1 MYECQKVD
9 VLMCVCVCVCVCLA
23 VTFLEYWKRK
33 TAEISYIWDCYDFEE
48 AEASR
53 VVFLTIWQGV
63 SFLVLEPKLPAK
75 FQGQPPQRG
84 RQIYGWENFA
94 NMAH

>member
-1 MYECQKVD
+1 MMRSTNLQFTYLLTVDLRVIFSSILRAYRTLPAVRIHDYQKVD
-9 VLMCVCVCVCVCLA
+9 VLTCLCVCLA

-53 VVFLTIWQGV
+53 LVFLTIWQT
-63 SFLVLEPKLPAK
+63 
-75 FQGQPPQRG
+75 
-84 RQIYGWENFA
+84 YNF
-94 NMAH
+94 